1 MPSPL
6 YHQENQMPGTTT
18 ITARWKSI
26 WSDGHGTVAQCQDCY
41 RNAPAARLRDGDEC
55 ISGECVSAR

>member
-1 MPSPL
+1 
-6 YHQENQMPGTTT
+6 MPGTTT